1 MTILVFNLKAQDF
14 KYFGVASRTQ
24 SQRFSGLRTRVLREA
39 RPLSQEER
47 SEVLRGNA
55 FPLLPDVYP
64 GLAWALFPHPDIKN
78 NNSIA
83 EKMTFF
89 FFFNLC
95 S

>member
-24 SQRFSGLRTRVLREA
+24 SQRFSGLRMPGAAGGTPTLPGRALGGA
-39 RPLSQEER
+39 
-47 SEVLRGNA
+47 RGNA

-89 FFFNLC
+89 FFF
-95 S
+95 